1 MKLAWASVP
10 ECPLSSDASEPS
22 GSLQSESAERD
33 TCADA
38 SYPAGASCVRRRWLR
53 ERPKAGPTSE
63 ANRGAVLGARMGQ
76 CSGMS
81 PDAQERMAAVTTAIP
96 DELTTIELAEPPPLR
111 AACVR
116 RLNVTEED

>member
-1 MKLAWASVP
+1 
-10 ECPLSSDASEPS
+10 
-22 GSLQSESAERD
+22 
-33 TCADA
+33 
-38 SYPAGASCVRRRWLR
+38 
-53 ERPKAGPTSE
+53 
-63 ANRGAVLGARMGQ
+63 MGQ

-111 AACVR
+111 AAWVR